1 MANCRALII
10 EDEYFLA
17 RDLEDAFRSLGV
29 TVIALSVIWT
39 RRLIRS
45 RGAASSSLLSTQT
58 YAGARRSASPRN

>member
-17 RDLEDAFRSLGV
+17 RDPEDALRSLGV

-45 RGAASSSLLSTQT
+45 RGAASSSLLST
-58 YAGARRSASPRN
+58 